1 LNAFTSNMNEGI
13 TYYQGMFNSVGTTF
27 SRVKD
32 AAYQSLNDAVESMK
46 KMGAE
51 IEVLIEENQK

>member
-27 SRVKD
+27 NSVKD
-32 AAYQSLNDAVESMK
+32 AAYISLNDAVESMK
-46 KMGAE
+46 KMRTE
-51 IEVLIEENQK
+51 IDVLIEENQK

>member
-1 LNAFTSNMNEGI
+1 MNEGI

-27 SRVKD
+27 SGVKD

-51 IEVLIEENQK
+51 IDVLIEENQK